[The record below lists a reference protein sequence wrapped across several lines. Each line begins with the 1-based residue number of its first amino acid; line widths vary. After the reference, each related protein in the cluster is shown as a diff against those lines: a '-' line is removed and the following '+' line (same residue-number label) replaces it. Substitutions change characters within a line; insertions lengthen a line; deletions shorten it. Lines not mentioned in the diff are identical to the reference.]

1 MNTRTARRFAW
12 SIWALVMLSGLVGLP
27 LFWILNGSTLTDPAN
42 LLFSFIGLGSFLSLP
57 TLGALV
63 ASRRPE
69 NPIGWLFCATSVFF
83 AINNP
88 IGEYAVR
95 GLVTAPNSLPAAAL
109 AAWLSSW
116 LAFIWFPAMIV
127 PLFLLFPDGRPP
139 SPRWWI
145 VAWLGG
151 AASLV
156 LIVNKILTP
165 GPLDAMV
172 RAGMH
177 YPVNNPTGLQNTAL
191 LMLLGLTAAML
202 VLTSLGA
209 SVAAIV
215 VRMRRAKGDEREQ
228 FKWLVYVGSL
238 LLIGVFM
245 QGASIAV
252 YKATGEYIASIGV
265 TLAFL
270 TWATLFAIG
279 IPVAIG
285 IAILKYRLYD
295 IDVVISK
302 TLLFGA
308 MAAFVTAV
316 YIGIVVGLGA
326 LVGTAGKPSLALSI
340 LATAIVAVA
349 FQPVRERVQ
358 RFANQ
363 LVYGKRATPYEVLA
377 QFSDRVAGAYSSGEI
392 LPRMARVLTEGTGA
406 ARADVW
412 MRIGPEIV
420 PAASWPEGDG
430 RRPESVRLT
439 GQLLPPVPGVSRV
452 VAVRHQG
459 ELLGALSI
467 DKAAGEPLVPLEEK
481 LLSDLAAQ
489 AGLVLRNV
497 RLTTE
502 LQARLKEISEQAA
515 KLRASRQRIVAAQ
528 DAERRRLERN
538 IHDGAQQN
546 LVALSVKLR
555 LASTFAKRN
564 PDRARE
570 LVRELEA
577 ETEQALETLRDLAR
591 GIYPPVLRDEGLAAA
606 LRAQA
611 ARIEIPVELVTDH
624 VGRYS
629 PDIEAAVYFCCLEAL
644 QNVAKH
650 ARASRVRVNLR
661 EDHGEL
667 AFSVSDDGVGFDPQ
681 QASQG
686 SGLQN
691 MADRVSALGGSL
703 EVSGTMGGGTT
714 VSGRIAVRAEEL
726 IP

>member
-1 MNTRTARRFAW
+1 MTRKSASRLAW
-12 SIWALVMLSGLVGLP
+12 SIWALVMLGFLIFDLPLTILNRSTSTDSANLFFSLVGL
-27 LFWILNGSTLTDPAN
+27 GTVLTFP
-42 LLFSFIGLGSFLSLP
+42 IM
-57 TLGALV
+57 GALV

-69 NPIGWLFCATSVFF
+69 NPIGWIFCAIGVFF
-83 AINNP
+83 VMINNP

-95 GLVTAPNSLPAAAL
+95 GLITAPNSLPAAAL
-109 AAWLSSW
+109 SAWLNSW

-145 VAWLGG
+145 VAWLGV
-151 AASLV
+151 AASLA
-156 LIVNKILTP
+156 LSVNKMLTP

-177 YPVNNPTGLQNTAL
+177 YPLNNPTGLQNTAL
-191 LMLLGLTAAML
+191 LRLLGLAAAVL

-228 FKWLVYVGSL
+228 LKWLVYVGSL
-238 LLIGVFM
+238 LLVGVGM
-245 QGASIAV
+245 QGAFIAV
-252 YKATGEYIASIGV
+252 YGATGAYMASIGI
-265 TLAFL
+265 TLSFL
-270 TWATLFAIG
+270 AWATLFGIG

-295 IDVVISK
+295 IDVIISK

-308 MAAFVTAV
+308 MAAIITGV
-316 YIGIVVGLGA
+316 YVAIVVGIGA
-326 LVGTAGKPSLALSI
+326 LVGTAGKPNLPLSI
-340 LATAIVAVA
+340 LATAVVAVA
-349 FQPVRERVQ
+349 FQPVREYVQ
-358 RFANQ
+358 RLANR
-363 LVYGKRATPYEVLA
+363 LVYGRRASPYEILS
-377 QFSDRVAGAYSSGEI
+377 QFSDRVAGAYSSEEV
-392 LPRMARVLTEGTGA
+392 LPRMARVLAEGTGA

-412 MRIGPEIV
+412 VRVGSELAPT
-420 PAASWPEGDG
+420 ASWPEKDG
-430 RRPESVRLT
+430 KRESLPLSGQRLPR
-439 GQLLPPVPGVSRV
+439 LDGVARV
-452 VAVRHQG
+452 VPVRHQG

-497 RLTTE
+497 RLTAE
-502 LQARLKEISEQAA
+502 LQARLKEISEQAGE
-515 KLRASRQRIVAAQ
+515 LRASRQRIVAAQ

-555 LASTFAKRN
+555 LASTFARRN
-564 PDRARE
+564 PGRARE

-624 VGRYS
+624 LGRYS

-650 ARASRVRVNLR
+650 ARASLVRVNLR
-661 EDHGEL
+661 ETDGEL
-667 AFSVSDDGVGFDPQ
+667 TFSVSDNGVGFDAQPG
-681 QASQG
+681 SQG

-691 MADRVSALGGSL
+691 MADRAAALGGSL
-703 EVSGTMGGGTT
+703 DVSATQGRGTT
-714 VSGRIAVRAEEL
+714 VSGRMTVRAKEP
-726 IP
+726 IS